1 MKLYYSPG
9 ASSLLPHI
17 VLREAGLSF
26 ELEKVSLKNKKTA
39 GDRDFLRINAKG
51 QVPTLQFED
60 GNVLTEGPAIV
71 LWLADQVPEKRLA
84 PAAGTMERYHMI
96 EWLNFIAT
104 EMHKSFTALFDGGAP
119 DATKQAARERIERRL
134 DYAQKALGEQPF
146 LIGEHFTTADAYL
159 FTVLSWGAYVDIDI
173 TRWPKLAAFAAR
185 VGARP
190 KVRDALKAE
199 GLLKD

>member
-39 GDRDFLRINAKG
+39 SDRDFLRINAKG

-60 GNVLTEGPAIV
+60 GSVLTEGPAIV